1 MGFNQTKNLMNMPLK
16 TMIHKQIESPNYDDF
31 IERGCLIIEI
41 SDKSKSTPGIKH
53 GALVANVQEVKRK
66 LGEIGASTRLIL
78 LTSKKT
84 KYLSQIKKI
93 LELNNIEYYIAGPPD
108 NCYQNLVN
116 HQYTRI

>member
-1 MGFNQTKNLMNMPLK
+1 MGFNQTKNLMNMPLIK
-16 TMIHKQIESPNYDDF
+16 TIQKQVESPNYDDL

-41 SDKSKSTPGIKH
+41 SDKSKSTPGIIP
-53 GALVANVQEVKRK
+53 GALVANVKEVKRK
-66 LGEIGASTRLIL
+66 LGEIGASTRPIL

-84 KYLSQIKKI
+84 KYLSQVKKT